1 MDWISIVLVIMTL
14 IFVVKTIVEYKKSK
28 SIDEKVLFW
37 VLE

>member
-1 MDWISIVLVIMTL
+1 MDWVSLILIIITL

-37 VLE
+37 N